1 MMTLQEA
8 IAKATKLIKL
18 SASDNPAEAAL
29 AAQRAQEILARY
41 DIDMASLAMDAPSSE
56 PDEAIEDFTSRSP
69 LDQGNAR
76 MARWKLML
84 ASRIAR
90 ANQCRAYQSGATIGI
105 IGRASDVEKVRY
117 LYAMLVREVDRLTE
131 RDGKGCGMNYRTEYR
146 IGAVSAIGDKLAEA
160 KAKVAQEMRA
170 ENSGAALVRVNNALE
185 TIAKKEMAVDQWVQ
199 KNMRFHS
206 KTTYSRPNH
215 SAREAGYAAGKSLNI
230 GGSKGSIGQ
239 GQKRLK

>member
-1 MMTLQEA
+1 MTLQEA

-18 SASDNPAEAAL
+18 SESDNAAEAAL

-41 DIDMASLAMDAPSSE
+41 DIDRASLSMDGPSNE
-56 PDEAIEDFTSRSP
+56 PDETIENFTSRSP

-76 MARWKLML
+76 IARWKLML
-84 ASRIAR
+84 ASKVAK
-90 ANQCRAYQSGATIGI
+90 ANQCRAYQSGPTIGI

-117 LYAMLVREVDRLTE
+117 LYDMLVREIDRLTE
-131 RDGKGCGMNYRTEYR
+131 RDGKGCGMNYRMEYR

-160 KAKVAQEMRA
+160 KAKVATEMRA
-170 ENSGAALVRVNNALE
+170 ENTGAALVRVNNALE
-185 TIAKKEMAVDQWVQ
+185 TIAKKDADVDAWVRA
-199 KNMRFHS
+199 NMRFRT

-230 GGSKGSIGQ
+230 GGSNGRIGQ